1 MIKRGDDD
9 DFDFDDDEEEENL
22 EERSSCLGETGR
34 KKEESEMMY
43 VEIYVSRKEPQWNPL
58 DTDKKMS

>member
-9 DFDFDDDEEEENL
+9 DDFDFDVDEEEDENL

-43 VEIYVSRKEPQWNPL
+43 DEIYVSRKEPQ
-58 DTDKKMS
+58 